1 MYKRKANNGLIGI
14 IITIIILI
22 ILIVLSNLK
31 LEKWSYACNAF
42 SSLVM
47 PVQNGLT
54 YLKNKI
60 AGNDTFFSNIDNLK
74 SENDDLKK
82 KNSDLEKQVRELEI
96 VKAENESLKEYVNLK
111 DKYSEYATLPA
122 NVIQRDLGNYSKVIV
137 INAGKKDGID
147 VNMTV
152 IADKGLVGHV
162 ISVTDT
168 TAKVQTIIDTSSSVS
183 SIIKTTRDGIIVRG
197 TLDNDSLL
205 KGTYIPTDANL
216 LEGDNIETSGIGGIY
231 PKGIHI
237 GTVKQVINTKNIT
250 DRYVNIETAVDF
262 SKLETVLVI
271 TNK

>member
-1 MYKRKANNGLIGI
+1 MYKKKANNGLIGI
-14 IITIIILI
+14 IITITILV
-22 ILIVLSNLK
+22 ILVVLSNIK
-31 LEKWSYACNAF
+31 LEKWSYIGNAI
-42 SSLVM
+42 SSLIM

-54 YLKNKI
+54 YMKNKI
-60 AGNDTFFSNIDNLK
+60 AGNDAFFSNINELK
-74 SENDDLKK
+74 GENEELKR

-96 VKAENESLKEYVNLK
+96 VKAQNESLKEYVNLK
-111 DKYSEYATLPA
+111 DKYSEYTTLPA
-122 NVIQRDLGNYSKVIV
+122 NVIQRDLGNFGKVIV

-168 TAKVQTIIDTSSSVS
+168 TAKVQTIIDTSSAVS
-183 SIIKTTRDGIIVRG
+183 SIIKTTRDGIIVKG
-197 TLDNDSLL
+197 TLDNDSML

-237 GTVKQVINTKNIT
+237 GTVKQIINTKNIT
-250 DRYVNIETAVDF
+250 DRYASIETAVDF